1 MIFEAL
7 AYFWLGLNQTKILVI
22 MLPFHGNQEG
32 RKGKQLISMSWQGKK
47 MCSQRVK
54 LQDQTAE
61 LVSGKKII
69 KSNGQ

>member
-7 AYFWLGLNQTKILVI
+7 AHFWLGLNQTKILVI

-61 LVSGKKII
+61 FSGKK
-69 KSNGQ
+69 